1 VAGVPANDVL
11 LIRRNWSGTNQ
22 GATCYQIRYSL
33 AMVDRCPKQTSP
45 SDAHETPGLG
55 RPELL
60 KVLESASKLQQVVPD
75 AVLVG
80 RSAAALW
87 ANHRESNDH
96 DHVISDLAERFEAVL
111 DAVEATEGW
120 VTNRASPGKIILG
133 ELGGIES
140 GVRQLIRRV
149 PLEVVEVE
157 LPSGHRLRVPTPD
170 EVLRVKGYLIVRRN
184 QTRDFLDVAA
194 LSARCG
200 IVHSALVLAAIDDFY
215 ADQRGP
221 EAAGVATQLVRQ
233 LADPRP
239 KDRLSAAQLRRYKGL
254 DERWGDWNAV
264 TEVCQS
270 LAVAMVRS

>member
-1 VAGVPANDVL
+1 MVSHRPKRPRTGDQVASQRSPVTE
-11 LIRRNWSGTNQ
+11 SGLVRPDT
-22 GATCYQIRYSL
+22 
-33 AMVDRCPKQTSP
+33 D
-45 SDAHETPGLG
+45 ETPGVG
-55 RPELL
+55 RPRLL
-60 KVLESASKLQQVVPD
+60 EVLESASKLQQVVPD

-80 RSAAALW
+80 GSAAPLSAS
-87 ANHRESNDH
+87 HRESYDH

-120 VTNRASPGKIILG
+120 VTNRVSPGKVILG

-170 EVLRVKGYLIVRRN
+170 ETLRVKGYLIVRSN

-194 LSARCG
+194 LSDRYTIA
-200 IVHSALVLAAIDDFY
+200 HSASVLAAIDDFY
-215 ADQRGP
+215 GDQRGP
-221 EAAGVATQLVRQ
+221 EAVGVATQLARQ
-233 LADPRP
+233 LADPQP
-239 KDRLSAAQLRRYKGL
+239 TDHLSAAQLRRYKGL
-254 DERWGDWNAV
+254 DERWGDWSQV

-270 LAVAMVRS
+270 VAVAMVRS